1 MTDGQTRADGV
12 SVIHHDATVANPPG
26 RRRCVSALS
35 SGSFDL
41 LVVGGGI
48 YGAWAAYDAARR
60 GLSVALIE
68 QTDWGAGTSSASSK
82 LIHGGLRYLEHGW
95 FRLVRKTL
103 VERDLLVRL
112 GPHRIRPLRVV
123 LPVDRRGRRSA
134 LQLRLG
140 LTMYDWLAPR
150 ASAWAAHRRL
160 DQQELATRCGFLS
173 TQDLNGAFEY
183 GDAVTDDA
191 RFVLEIVDGSLRAG
205 AVVANHVAAVE
216 LLRTAGGVEG
226 VLAEDGLTG
235 QRFDIRARLTLGAA
249 GPWLAGLPF
258 RNEAEPAPIRRAKG
272 VHLVLPAL
280 PTERAVLLTARSD
293 GRPVFLIPW
302 LGRTLVGTTDTPFEG
317 PDGSERVEDRD
328 VDYLLTESRRA
339 LVDQPWAE
347 SDIVGSFVGVRAMVA
362 SRATSPAAVPR
373 EWKLGEPARGLMLSL
388 GGKLTSAR
396 VDAARAID
404 TVVRRLGRGLASS
417 TTGSHP
423 FPWAPDGIFEDWL
436 DDAVG
441 RGELLGLDPEA
452 ARSIAL
458 RHGRHVD
465 RLHTLL
471 AAEPALGT
479 RISPA
484 CPLVMAEVVHAV
496 RDEMAATV
504 EDVLRRRVPV
514 AILASTDS
522 AALAAATRLAE
533 RELHRGQT
541 FVNVQT

>member
-1 MTDGQTRADGV
+1 MMHRDL
-12 SVIHHDATVANPPG
+12 
-26 RRRCVSALS
+26 SALS
-35 SGSFDL
+35 TGPFDL

-48 YGAWAAYDAARR
+48 YGAWAAQDAARR
-60 GLSVALIE
+60 GITVALIE
-68 QTDWGAGTSSASSK
+68 RTDWGAGTSSASSK

-103 VERDLLVRL
+103 QERERLVQL

-123 LPVDRRGRRSA
+123 LPVDRGGRRGA
-134 LQLRLG
+134 FQLRVG

-150 ASAWAAHRRL
+150 ASAWAFHRRL
-160 DQQELATRCGFLS
+160 DQNELGTRCGFLS
-173 TQDLNGAFEY
+173 AQDLNGAFEY

-191 RFVLEIVDGSLRAG
+191 RFVLEVVDGSIRAG
-205 AVVANHVAAVE
+205 AVAANHVEAIE
-216 LLRTAGGVEG
+216 LLRSAGGVEG
-226 VLAEDGLTG
+226 VLAEDRLTG
-235 QRFDIRARLTLGAA
+235 QRFDIRARLTLAAA
-249 GPWLAGLPF
+249 GPWLAGPPF
-258 RNEAEPAPIRRAKG
+258 RIEAEPNPIRRAKG

-280 PTERAVLLTARSD
+280 PTDRAVLLTARSD

-317 PDGSERVEDRD
+317 PAGSERVEDQD

-339 LVDQPWAE
+339 LVDQPWSE
-347 SDIVGSFVGVRAMVA
+347 SDIAGSFVGVRAMVS

-396 VDAARAID
+396 VDGARAVD
-404 TVVRRLGRGLASS
+404 AVAHRLGHGLASS

-423 FPWAPDGIFEDWL
+423 FPWTPDGVFADWL
-436 DDAVG
+436 NDAVG
-441 RGELLGLDPEA
+441 RAEQLGLDPEA

-458 RHGRHVD
+458 RHGRNVD

-471 AAEPALGT
+471 AAEPALAA

-484 CPLVMAEVVHAV
+484 CPLVMAEVVHAA
-496 RDEMAATV
+496 RHEMAATA

-522 AALAAATRLAE
+522 AAIAAATRLAE
-533 RELHRGQT
+533 RELQDGPEAAPRHP
-541 FVNVQT
+541 